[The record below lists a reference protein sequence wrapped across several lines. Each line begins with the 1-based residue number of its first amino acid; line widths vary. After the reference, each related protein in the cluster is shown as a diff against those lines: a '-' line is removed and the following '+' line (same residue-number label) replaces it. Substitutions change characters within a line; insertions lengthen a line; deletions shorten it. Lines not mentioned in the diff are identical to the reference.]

1 MSDSSLVTPVVL
13 MLSPFIAIALGITVG
28 AMWKYHWLGLA
39 VFLNLCALSMPL
51 VIKGYAVL
59 WGMLFACLG
68 IATAVTYRT
77 CKCSM
82 GKARSWFVGTL
93 SAPWFTIPYIIWFL
107 MDPNGGPSRT
117 IPWSPLAGLLAFSG
131 IGAAIAFCIFT
142 FVGGKDQRIAFAAQN
157 SEPQPP
163 SAGTGT

>member
-1 MSDSSLVTPVVL
+1 MPESSLVTPVVL

-39 VFLNLCALSMPL
+39 VFLNLCALSIPL

-59 WGMLFACLG
+59 WCMLFACSG
-68 IATAVTYRT
+68 IASAVTYRN
-77 CKCSM
+77 CQSSM
-82 GKARSWFVGTL
+82 GKARSWLVGTL
-93 SAPWFTIPYIIWFL
+93 SAPWFTVPYIIWFL

-117 IPWSPLAGLLAFSG
+117 IPWSPLASLLAFG
-131 IGAAIAFCIFT
+131 GTGAEIACFIFA
-142 FVGGKDQRIAFAAQN
+142 FVGGTDQGIGFAAQN

-163 SAGTGT
+163 GAGN